1 MQRLRIFIAED
12 NAATRVRL
20 TQDLSDC
27 GDIDIV
33 GCADTEIDAVTW
45 LVKHPR
51 GWDLTIVD
59 LASNPDSGLRTLAA
73 CRVRRPDQKVVV
85 LRSDATSDTSRRCS
99 GLGADL
105 VIDKLAG
112 SASLLHYC
120 AGLNAGGRRS
130 GARDLLAGL
139 GLLLP
144 TRLAA
149 LLCGRGLPSSS

>member
-1 MQRLRIFIAED
+1 MAED
-12 NAATRVRL
+12 SAATRARL
-20 TQDLSDC
+20 TQDLSGC

-33 GCADTEIDAVTW
+33 GCADTEIGAVTW
-45 LVKHPR
+45 LVKHPH

-85 LRSDATSDTSRRCS
+85 LRTDATSDIGRRCS

-120 AGLNAGGRRS
+120 AGLNAGAQRS
-130 GARDLLAGL
+130 GTRELLARL

-144 TRLAA
+144 SRWAA
-149 LLCGRGLPSSS
+149 LLRGRAFPSSS